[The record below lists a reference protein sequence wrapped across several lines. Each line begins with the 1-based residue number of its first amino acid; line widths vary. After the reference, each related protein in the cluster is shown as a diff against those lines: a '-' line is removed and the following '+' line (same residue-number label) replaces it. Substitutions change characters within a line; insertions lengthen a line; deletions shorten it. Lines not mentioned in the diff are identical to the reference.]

1 MSSAAPFRSSALQVA
16 SQRWKAPLLGL
27 LTAAVL
33 AGCGS
38 SVKLND
44 DPAAAANAALG
55 AADLAT
61 GGAAGAAGIG
71 NVNGAALGGMGGGA
85 NVAGV
90 QADGAGALGQA
101 PADLGRVLYF
111 DYDDFSVRAE
121 FAPLMVSHARVL
133 NNDRQRRIALE
144 GHTDDRGG
152 REYNLALGQ
161 KRADAVRR
169 SLALLGVTEDQMEAV
184 SFGEEKPASAG
195 SDENAYSLNRRVE
208 LTYR

>member
-1 MSSAAPFRSSALQVA
+1 MSFAAPFRSSALQAA
-16 SQRWKAPLLGL
+16 STRWKALLLGL

-44 DPAAAANAALG
+44 DPSANAAAT
-55 AADLAT
+55 AAELAAAQNA
-61 GGAAGAAGIG
+61 AAGAAGAG
-71 NVNGAALGGMGGGA
+71 GVAGGALGGMGGGA

-90 QADGAGALGQA
+90 QADGAGAMGQA
-101 PADLGRVLYF
+101 PANLGRVLYF

-121 FAPLMVSHARVL
+121 FAPLLEGHARIL
-133 NNDRQRRIALE
+133 NNDRQRRVALE
-144 GHTDDRGG
+144 GHTDERGG

-169 SLALLGVTEDQMEAV
+169 SLALLGVTDDQMESV
-184 SFGEEKPASAG
+184 SFGEEKPANAG

>member
-44 DPAAAANAALG
+44 DPAANAALG
-55 AADLAT
+55 AADLAA
-61 GGAAGAAGIG
+61 GGAAGAAGVG

-121 FAPLMVSHARVL
+121 FAPLIESHARVL

>member
-1 MSSAAPFRSSALQVA
+1 MSFAAPFCSSALQAA
-16 SQRWKAPLLGL
+16 STRWKAPLLGL

-44 DPAAAANAALG
+44 DPSANAAAT
-55 AADLAT
+55 AAELAAAQNA
-61 GGAAGAAGIG
+61 AAGAAGAG
-71 NVNGAALGGMGGGA
+71 GVAGGALGGMGGGA

-90 QADGAGALGQA
+90 QADGAGAMGQA
-101 PADLGRVLYF
+101 PANLGRVLYF

-121 FAPLMVSHARVL
+121 FAPLLEGHARIL
-133 NNDRQRRIALE
+133 NNDRQRRVALE
-144 GHTDDRGG
+144 GHTDERGG

-169 SLALLGVTEDQMEAV
+169 SLALLGVTDDQMESV
-184 SFGEEKPASAG
+184 SFGEEKPANAG

>member
-1 MSSAAPFRSSALQVA
+1 MSFAASFRSSALQAA
-16 SQRWKAPLLGL
+16 STRWKAPLLGL

-44 DPAAAANAALG
+44 DPSANAAAT
-55 AADLAT
+55 AAELAAAQNA
-61 GGAAGAAGIG
+61 AAGAAGAG
-71 NVNGAALGGMGGGA
+71 GVAGGALGGMGGGA

-90 QADGAGALGQA
+90 QADGAGAMGQA
-101 PADLGRVLYF
+101 PANLGRVLYF

-121 FAPLMVSHARVL
+121 FAPLLEGHARIL
-133 NNDRQRRIALE
+133 NNDRQRRVALE
-144 GHTDDRGG
+144 GHTDERGG

-169 SLALLGVTEDQMEAV
+169 SLALFGVTDDQMESV
-184 SFGEEKPASAG
+184 SFGEEKPANAG